1 VDVFF
6 ETWCRCTVLARI
18 PDLIICRFRIAL
30 KMRLE
35 YASSRLK
42 ELNYV
47 ASQTYECTAMPVC
60 VYLTQF
66 CCCCCCWWWWWWCQW
81 LDVMLVIVIVYIELV
96 VLLRCLVTLH
106 QTYQYDQEIERL
118 TRWWNYQYLY
128 PFTFTALWWESYM
141 LQLML
146 FVVVSSLLQRCLSC
160 H

>member
-1 VDVFF
+1 MDVFF

-66 CCCCCCWWWWWWCQW
+66 CCCCCCCCWWWWWWCQW

-96 VLLRCLVTLH
+96 VLLRCVVTLH

-118 TRWWNYQYLY
+118 TWGCNYQYLY
-128 PFTFTALWWESYM
+128 LYC
-141 LQLML
+141 
-146 FVVVSSLLQRCLSC
+146 SLVRKLHAATNAVCS
-160 H
+160 HVNFASAMS